1 MRQFLSG
8 TQHIAWIR
16 AHTGTFWFASGDG
29 PLVARLVTGIYENE
43 KFEAWRTL
51 RQRIYVTRDV
61 TPFEAALV
69 RVCAKR
75 VSVAASVDD
84 FSAAKSNAQRVV
96 DVSSVSL
103 ADPVAAR
110 DVAHLVPHRLVDTL
124 DTGSSEALAAAM
136 AVNQDFAA
144 TIPLDPDLFS
154 SPRPVAAS
162 LISSSGEWLA
172 AAVNSNGVVRTRH
185 AELNLVFNWFAT
197 SGRKIPAGAVL
208 ITSLSPCRMC
218 AALLAEMAE
227 DGADLVVWSQRED
240 TGRLGRQNSL
250 RRVTIFTP

>member
-1 MRQFLSG
+1 MSAAR
-8 TQHIAWIR
+8 HVAWIR
-16 AHTGTFWFASGDG
+16 GHTGVLWFATGDG
-29 PLVARLVTGIYENE
+29 PLVARLVTGIYEAE

-51 RQRIYVTRDV
+51 RQRVYVTRDV

-75 VSVAASVDD
+75 ISVAARLED
-84 FSAAKSNAQRVV
+84 FEAAKEAANRIV
-96 DVSSVSL
+96 DLSSVSL

-110 DVAHLVPHRLVDTL
+110 DVAHFESLDLGQTL
-124 DTGSSEALAAAM
+124 GAGSSDHMGMVL

-162 LISSSGEWLA
+162 LISSDGEWLA
-172 AAVNSNGVVRTRH
+172 AAVNSNGIVRTRH
-185 AELNLVFNWFAT
+185 AELNLVFNWLAT